1 MNTERKDSS
10 NSNARTGGPADE
22 VASACA
28 CLSNGGM
35 LSIIM
40 PVFNLG
46 KTIYDN
52 IKRVQ
57 SIFNDVIP
65 FEIVPVDDGSK
76 DDTRSEIER
85 SANDYPNTV
94 KPVFSP
100 VNGGKGSALAQG
112 LSKTSGT
119 HILLLDGDLD
129 LNPSLVWNFFD
140 IMRNENADIVIGSK
154 MHPESKIDYPLR
166 RRIASF
172 VYYGIVKTLIGLPV
186 HDTQTGMKLFTRES
200 LEYAFSRMLV
210 KRFAFDLEV
219 LSIACSN
226 GYKIAEAPVELDFGN
241 KSGSLTL
248 ANIRQVMTDTM
259 AIFYRLKILRYY
271 ETLEPY
277 RMPDIP
283 PRVSIVIACPSV
295 SKMLETCIDGIEKQ
309 EYPDLEAIVLPDEPS
324 GRNWQQFVREIPTG
338 KVRPAEKRNMGIRA
352 ATGEIVAFLDD
363 DAVPLEGWL
372 ENAIPYFTNP
382 DIGAVGGPA
391 ITPHDDP
398 FMARMGG
405 RIYNNFFVS
414 GQYRRRYTPT
424 RVCEEDDLPSCNL
437 FVRKESVEKLGG
449 FDTNYWPGEDT
460 ILCLGVVHKLKQR
473 MIYDPR
479 VLVTHHRRPLFLPH
493 LRQIG
498 RYARH
503 RGFFWRRFPETS
515 RRFSYMIPSLFLM
528 GVIAGLPLSFVHP
541 VFKWIY
547 ICTLSLYFLLTFLST
562 HYLRNL
568 SGWIITWIGVAATHL
583 TYGACFLSGL
593 FSHKMNEEVK
603 SFDHYSESEKK

>member
-1 MNTERKDSS
+1 MSVLQCVTVCEKQVEPEQALRVFFTSLSRALRINTPYLAQLTRRFAEKTRPTLLLTRRFAQKRSPPCSADRRFLEKTQHQVWQNASRTPPQQVQSQFELRCKYYIMPQVMNTERKDSS

-154 MHPESKIDYPLR
+154 MHPESKIDYSLR

-172 VYYGIVKTLIGLPV
+172 VYYGIVKILIGLPV

-248 ANIRQVMTDTM
+248 ANIRQVMTTLWR
-259 AIFYRLKILRYY
+259 FYRLKI
-271 ETLEPY
+271 
-277 RMPDIP
+277 
-283 PRVSIVIACPSV
+283 
-295 SKMLETCIDGIEKQ
+295 
-309 EYPDLEAIVLPDEPS
+309 
-324 GRNWQQFVREIPTG
+324 W
-338 KVRPAEKRNMGIRA
+338 
-352 ATGEIVAFLDD
+352 
-363 DAVPLEGWL
+363 
-372 ENAIPYFTNP
+372 
-382 DIGAVGGPA
+382 
-391 ITPHDDP
+391 
-398 FMARMGG
+398 
-405 RIYNNFFVS
+405 
-414 GQYRRRYTPT
+414 
-424 RVCEEDDLPSCNL
+424 
-437 FVRKESVEKLGG
+437 
-449 FDTNYWPGEDT
+449 
-460 ILCLGVVHKLKQR
+460 IL
-473 MIYDPR
+473 
-479 VLVTHHRRPLFLPH
+479 
-493 LRQIG
+493 
-498 RYARH
+498 
-503 RGFFWRRFPETS
+503 
-515 RRFSYMIPSLFLM
+515 
-528 GVIAGLPLSFVHP
+528 
-541 VFKWIY
+541 
-547 ICTLSLYFLLTFLST
+547 
-562 HYLRNL
+562 
-568 SGWIITWIGVAATHL
+568 
-583 TYGACFLSGL
+583 
-593 FSHKMNEEVK
+593 
-603 SFDHYSESEKK
+603 